1 MAGAAVSLSI
11 SGAKAMGRARRAADG
26 GYVYHVLNRAN
37 GRMPIFES
45 DDDFAAFEQIL
56 EEGRDRYEMRI
67 LAYCLLWNHWHHG
80 ADAGSGVWAASRRD
94 YERRDCQRRR
104 TSGTLFTTATRWCW

>member
-37 GRMPIFES
+37 GRMPIFET

-56 EEGRDRYEMRI
+56 EEGRDRCEMRI
-67 LAYCLLWNHWHHG
+67 LAYCLLWNHWHLLLWPRNDG
-80 ADAGSGVWAASRRD
+80 DLSRFAGWITLTHT
-94 YERRDCQRRR
+94 QRY
-104 TSGTLFTTATRWCW
+104 CEK